1 MKIRV
6 NEKFENNLMKNGN
19 INISMTEGVKTIR
32 SRGVGQFLED
42 ITFDND
48 KQDEIHSA
56 SHFGVIYQ

>member
-48 KQDEIHSA
+48 K
-56 SHFGVIYQ
+56 